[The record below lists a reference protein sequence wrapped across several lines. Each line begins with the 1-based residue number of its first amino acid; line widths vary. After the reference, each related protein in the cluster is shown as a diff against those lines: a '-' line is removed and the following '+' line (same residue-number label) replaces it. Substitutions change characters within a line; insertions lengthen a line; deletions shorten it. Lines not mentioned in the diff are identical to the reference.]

1 MAAHLNTSTP
11 VLVEDKF
18 VCPHR
23 PLREKRF
30 GKTYKNYIT
39 IELNAKAISIRKG
52 MRVKLKD
59 GRRRLYKDKFVNKDE
74 GPSRVI
80 LKVRDYRHAG
90 QFDHAAFQVPI
101 GRKAPCIPYPAHATA
116 VFATIAEGE
125 FSLEEYGKN
134 LPKATYVPPV
144 NQAPQITLMATREI
158 PEHATIS
165 LSGIVKDDGWPS
177 PPGRVTTLWSKVS
190 GPGTVTFTNILTIDT
205 IVSFSK
211 IGTYKLRLTAN
222 DDDLSSSADII
233 VKVYPYGDAGLDGV
247 FNSFDLNL
255 VIDWVLGRKP
265 MPAPGSIAFILADVN
280 GDGVIDLT
288 DINLMTDRLLEIID
302 KFPIEPT
309 VPV

>member
-11 VLVEDKF
+11 VLVSDGY

-39 IELNAKAISIRKG
+39 IELNAKAISIKKG

-74 GPSRVI
+74 GPSRVV
-80 LKVRDYRHAG
+80 LKVRDYRYAG

-101 GRKAPCIPYPAHATA
+101 GRKAPCIPYPAQATA

-144 NQAPQITLMATREI
+144 NQAPQVNAGTDQYTFALSTN
-158 PEHATIS
+158 
-165 LSGIVKDDGWPS
+165 LSGFAKDDGLPS
-177 PPGRVTTLWSKVS
+177 PPGLVTTTWSKVS
-190 GPGTVTFTNILTIDT
+190 GPGSVTFADASATSTA
-205 IVSFSK
+205 VSFSMA
-211 IGTYKLRLTAN
+211 GTYVLRLTAN
-222 DDDLSSSADII
+222 DDDLSSSDDVTVTI
-233 VKVYPYGDAGLDGV
+233 YQYGDANLDGA
-247 FNSFDLNL
+247 FNAADINT
-255 VIDWVLGRKP
+255 VIDWMLGVLP
-265 MPAPGSIAFILADVN
+265 MPALDSFAFIAADVN
-280 GDGVIDLT
+280 GDKVIDIN
-288 DINLMTDRLLEIID
+288 DINLMADKLLGAID
-302 KFPIEPT
+302 KFPVEP
-309 VPV
+309 